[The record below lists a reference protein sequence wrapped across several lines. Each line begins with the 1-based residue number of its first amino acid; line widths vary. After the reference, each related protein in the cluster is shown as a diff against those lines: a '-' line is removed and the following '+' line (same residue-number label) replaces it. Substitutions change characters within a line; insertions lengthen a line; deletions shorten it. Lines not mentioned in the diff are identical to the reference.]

1 MVKKK
6 IYIND
11 VNSSSG
17 EKMDVLENITKVNTM
32 ADEFLCFVSH
42 QNISSHSSDYYDLFK
57 ETRILGGE
65 MS

>member
-1 MVKKK
+1 
-6 IYIND
+6 
-11 VNSSSG
+11 
-17 EKMDVLENITKVNTM
+17 MDVLENIMKVNTM